1 MDSLFQQ
8 AIAYTIWADD
18 HISQIVRQVTQGDPA
33 LLTAPQPLALK
44 SILETIVHVMAA
56 QHAWLLRLE
65 GHSPTR
71 LVDSSDY
78 PDLDSL
84 SIEWARVHKAW
95 AAFVASGIN
104 PDRLIT
110 YKTTNGVEYTHP
122 LGLLVWHMVNHSTEH
137 RGQLAAMCTAAGHSP
152 GDIDLLYYLRHKSS
166 YATGSV
172 V

>member
-1 MDSLFQQ
+1 MTKLFEQ
-8 AIAYTIWADD
+8 AIAYTLWADD
-18 HISQIVRQVTQGDPA
+18 HIAQVVRQATQTDPA

-44 SILETIVHVMAA
+44 SILETIVHLMAA
-56 QHAWLLRLE
+56 QKAWLLRLE
-65 GHSPTR
+65 GNSPTR
-71 LVDSSDY
+71 LVDSTDY

-84 SIEWARVHKAW
+84 AVEWTRVHQAW
-95 AAFVASGIN
+95 VTFVANEID
-104 PDRLIT
+104 PERLVT
-110 YKTTNGVEYTHP
+110 YKTTTGVEYTHP

-137 RGQLAAMCTAAGHSP
+137 RAQLAAMTTAAGHSP